1 MIRGSCSSYLK
12 TAAKVGSF
20 LLQNIPWTED
30 SDGAT
35 PDVQVLCNLAGEIL
49 SDIKE
54 TEIGKV
60 TERVTVP
67 RSLKFLAFA
76 RWTWLDPPPPF
87 LAMPGF

>member
-1 MIRGSCSSYLK
+1 MIVVNFYSAGDSYKVIRGLCSSYLK

-20 LLQNIPWTED
+20 LLQNIPWTDD

-35 PDVQVLCNLAGEIL
+35 PDVQALCNLADKIL

-60 TERVTVP
+60 RE
-67 RSLKFLAFA
+67 
-76 RWTWLDPPPPF
+76 
-87 LAMPGF
+87 G